1 MDLKRSFS
9 SENKPERIAEDVV
22 EAFDGL
28 GVMIDVVDEDEANDD
43 DADAA

>member
-9 SENKPERIAEDVV
+9 SENRPVGIVEDVV

-28 GVMIDVVDEDEANDD
+28 GVMIEVADEEEANDD
-43 DADAA
+43 DADA